1 MSVTI
6 PSNSNTYLFREAD
19 ELPSFCEL
27 SECKSIIRLKRPRSV
42 NLVKKYT
49 DCSYYDQL
57 DEFLSKI
64 QNSHVVNSIR
74 RKQNL
79 IVWEWSPPNE
89 VAGKCLDPLVPRVL
103 SQILD
108 KELNGDGSRENNN
121 VCISITILAIEGNAT
136 EKVYDCLNK
145 QSSCMKSLNR
155 IRESRVRN
163 LKYSSFFMEGQ
174 TEILVENREEAS
186 IVLKFAEES
195 MSKLDQSSRF
205 HFLYA
210 FKIYSIN
217 AEAGDLSEH
226 CIKLVKFSPNIRS
239 PKARGNTRNVSK
251 YKEDKSL
258 KAFNRVIDHLSHA
271 RSHIPIRDSKLTR
284 LISEFGKHSENVAII
299 LLPRKS
305 SESVLSYDETVA
317 TIKFSK
323 QLRDIPCPLQ
333 NDLEILTFNRKRR
346 VAELTKIID
355 QLMGSLDLVAP
366 SSSLSSKSI
375 ELDMNS
381 PLEMVD
387 LREALVERESLVVD
401 QLENLRNETLC
412 WWQSMKRSSAD
423 LDE

>member
-1 MSVTI
+1 
-6 PSNSNTYLFREAD
+6 
-19 ELPSFCEL
+19 
-27 SECKSIIRLKRPRSV
+27 
-42 NLVKKYT
+42 
-49 DCSYYDQL
+49 
-57 DEFLSKI
+57 
-64 QNSHVVNSIR
+64 
-74 RKQNL
+74 
-79 IVWEWSPPNE
+79 
-89 VAGKCLDPLVPRVL
+89 
-103 SQILD
+103 
-108 KELNGDGSRENNN
+108 
-121 VCISITILAIEGNAT
+121 
-136 EKVYDCLNK
+136 
-145 QSSCMKSLNR
+145 
-155 IRESRVRN
+155 
-163 LKYSSFFMEGQ
+163 
-174 TEILVENREEAS
+174 
-186 IVLKFAEES
+186 
-195 MSKLDQSSRF
+195 
-205 HFLYA
+205 
-210 FKIYSIN
+210 
-217 AEAGDLSEH
+217 
-226 CIKLVKFSPNIRS
+226 
-239 PKARGNTRNVSK
+239 VSK

-355 QLMGSLDLVAP
+355 QLMGSLGLVAP
-366 SSSLSSKSI
+366 SSSL

-401 QLENLRNETLC
+401 QLENLRNEISR